1 MKNSSSSIA
10 FLKAVFPTLILFGAL
25 VFAQGCANYRLE
37 IHDSDPTKPPYETE
51 MLHAFLW
58 GIWYNPQVLTAK
70 CNDGIND
77 VVVKS
82 NYLYDLVSVV
92 TLGIWMPIEVDYRC
106 KAPRGQRIQ

>member
-1 MKNSSSSIA
+1 MKHTRSSLA
-10 FLKAVFPTLILFGAL
+10 FLKPMFPILILLAAL
-25 VFAQGCANYRLE
+25 AFAEGCANYRLE
-37 IHDSDPTKPPYETE
+37 IHDSDPTKPPYETA
-51 MLHAFLW
+51 MLHAYLW

-77 VVVKS
+77 VVVKR